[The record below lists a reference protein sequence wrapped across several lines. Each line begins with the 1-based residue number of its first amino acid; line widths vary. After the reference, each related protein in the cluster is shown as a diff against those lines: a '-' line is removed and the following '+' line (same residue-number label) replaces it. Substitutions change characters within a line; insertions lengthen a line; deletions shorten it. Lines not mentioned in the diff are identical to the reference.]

1 MGLFFTRGAG
11 ARVEAEEAGAAEEAE
26 EEREV
31 EAEPGS
37 GGDKVL
43 EGCTSLMRV
52 GLFVTSGGTIGEEEG
67 AAGGATGRAA
77 GREAG
82 REAGGATG
90 ACFINVGRFFMNG
103 AFGRIP

>member
-11 ARVEAEEAGAAEEAE
+11 ARVEAGREEGREAAV
-26 EEREV
+26 EREV

-67 AAGGATGRAA
+67 AGREAGAASGAGAA

-82 REAGGATG
+82 RV
-90 ACFINVGRFFMNG
+90 CFINVGRFFIKG
-103 AFGRIP
+103 ADGRIP